1 MPRRSK
7 KILISFLSA
16 CLAHCSVI
24 CAASGTD
31 LAVEASP
38 DEKEYSQISALIN
51 EGSLL
56 PARTRV
62 EALIARYPANWR
74 VSLLAARLY
83 RKMGLSGFAAMQYEK
98 VRAQDP
104 RMVEALVALSE
115 IHLENLSTEIAIVL
129 ARQAV
134 EIDPRS
140 KEARQALVEA
150 LLAGQFLRQA
160 REQAQSLKSMYPSDP
175 DVAHT
180 LSAVA
185 QAFGQ
190 YDEATATLLRALAT
204 RPEKINWRLELAN
217 IYQAEGK
224 YQDCYAT
231 LKQVLEVEPHMIEAL
246 NKMAHLQEF
255 DMHDYMPAFRSYRA
269 IKEIIPDSA
278 AAQAGMDRCFA
289 KQSDLALNVRNAF
302 YRALGLKN
310 RDAKLEEAGDL
321 PSSF

>member
-1 MPRRSK
+1 MPRRSQ
-7 KILISFLSA
+7 KIFLIFFSAALVHCTSFCPA
-16 CLAHCSVI
+16 GA
-24 CAASGTD
+24 G
-31 LAVEASP
+31 AVVADSP
-38 DEKEYSQISALIN
+38 DEKEYERISALIN
-51 EGSLL
+51 EGALL

-62 EALIARYPANWR
+62 ELLVARYPANWR

-98 VRAQDP
+98 VRAHDP

-160 REQAQSLKSMYPSDP
+160 RDQAQTLNSMYPSDA

-180 LSAVA
+180 QASVA

-190 YDEATATLLRALAT
+190 YDVATAMLLRALAT
-204 RPEKINWRLELAN
+204 RPEKINWRLELAD
-217 IYQAEGK
+217 IYQAQGQ
-224 YQDCYAT
+224 YAACYAT
-231 LKQVLEVEPHMIEAL
+231 LKQVLEAEPHMLEAL
-246 NKMAHLQEF
+246 NKIAHLQEF
-255 DMHDYMPAFRSYRA
+255 DMHDYMPAFKTYRS

-278 AAQAGMDRCFA
+278 TAQAGMDRCFA

-302 YRALGLKN
+302 YRVLGIKN
-310 RDAKLEEAGDL
+310 RNAKLEESTDL
-321 PSSF
+321 PVSF